1 MRSVRA
7 IWSRHFLGVVLVFRS
22 SPVAGSWP
30 LLVHRLDTAAA
41 VSTWVEQE
49 PALVGVRG
57 VGELAD
63 LTRPGGDPRRADE
76 VLGALVRCAA
86 IDGGDDTDAVLVVL
100 HLLSDGAAA
109 LAAKLAHRCAD
120 PLAMVVG
127 ELACQIRT
135 YPWRQRPTG
144 FAAGLLLDTKHT
156 LWRGELRP
164 LGDSDH
170 PRDAVLVDP
179 VIWAEVTGDQVTA
192 VNDDVDLGDLL
203 VWAARTGVA
212 FREDLRLLLE
222 LERHHGYGNAARHR
236 VAADFGINERTVR
249 RRRDRTLAA
258 LRAAGAAYLAAA
270 A

>member
-1 MRSVRA
+1 M
-7 IWSRHFLGVVLVFRS
+7 FRFS
-22 SPVAGSWP
+22 TVAGSWP
-30 LLVHRLDTAAA
+30 LLVHRLDATAA
-41 VSTWVEQE
+41 VSTWAEQE
-49 PALVGVRG
+49 PALVGIGG

-135 YPWRQRPTG
+135 YPWQQRPTG

-164 LGDSDH
+164 LANTDH

-179 VIWAEVTGDQVTA
+179 VVWAEATGDQVTA
-192 VNDDVDLGDLL
+192 INDDVDLGDLL
-203 VWAARTGVA
+203 AWAARTGVA
-212 FREDLRLLLE
+212 IREDLRLLLE